1 METRSTNI
9 MRAVARVGT
18 WITVPLGSGASCLCA
33 RPSLSRNDT
42 WNWLRADIDNHLPY
56 RAGRHDPAVRGHPAR
71 PAVKDRLKQRTV
83 AAAVAPAA
91 VHETGPHPS
100 RRAAAVAAVAVHRAE
115 DLRAVSHVGGV
126 GFQRI
131 DDFAGRGLAA
141 TRRDMVRV
149 ANRWGE
155 TLFPIA
161 GREQRQDHA
170 RRTTHDV
177 RSHRPKIQT
186 MPPWLVCRAR
196 SGAKSAGG
204 RTSAGSS
211 DRTSPERRNQSPPMP
226 A

>member
-1 METRSTNI
+1 

-42 WNWLRADIDNHLPY
+42 WNWLRADIDNRLPD
-56 RAGRHDPAVRGHPAR
+56 RAGRHDAAVRGHPAR
-71 PAVKDRLKQRTV
+71 PAVKDRLKQRAVGAT
-83 AAAVAPAA
+83 VAPAA

-100 RRAAAVAAVAVHRAE
+100 RRAAAVAAVAIHHAENLGAVHNRRRVRG
-115 DLRAVSHVGGV
+115 D
-126 GFQRI
+126 RI
-131 DDFAGRGLAA
+131 PELSSWRLAA